1 MKRVLI
7 ITYYWP
13 PSGGSGVQR
22 WLKFVK
28 YLREFGWEP
37 VVYTPENPE
46 MPSSDT
52 SLLSEVSED
61 IEIIKTKIWEPY
73 SFYKRFIGKKKSEK
87 INTGFL
93 SESKKPKLT
102 EALSVWIR
110 GNIFIPDARKFWI
123 KPSVKFLKK
132 YLADNP
138 VDAMVSTGPPHSMH
152 LIALGIKKSLNT
164 PWIADFRDPWTN
176 IDFYDKLLLSRFAD
190 RSHHFKEQKVIRN
203 ADLLTIVSW
212 NWAND
217 FRILGAKRVEVIT
230 NGYDPSDFK
239 SLNRINSVKFELCHI
254 GSINKDRNPNKLWE
268 AISVV
273 AENIEGFKDNLKITL
288 LGSVDHQVF
297 EDLNLYNLL
306 GQVEHISYLPHKE
319 VLQRAVSSIVLLLP
333 LNDTPNV
340 AGIVPGKIFEYLA
353 LKKPILCVGTTT
365 GDSAR
370 IIRETNSGI
379 TLEFN
384 AKNDMIDAV
393 TKYYQEFKVNGFI
406 EMEKTDF
413 NSYSRI
419 ELTAKMGHALCSIT
433 H

>member
-164 PWIADFRDPWTN
+164 PWIADFRD
-176 IDFYDKLLLSRFAD
+176 
-190 RSHHFKEQKVIRN
+190 RSNQQQ
-203 ADLLTIVSW
+203 
-212 NWAND
+212 
-217 FRILGAKRVEVIT
+217 
-230 NGYDPSDFK
+230 
-239 SLNRINSVKFELCHI
+239 SL
-254 GSINKDRNPNKLWE
+254 
-268 AISVV
+268 
-273 AENIEGFKDNLKITL
+273 
-288 LGSVDHQVF
+288 
-297 EDLNLYNLL
+297 
-306 GQVEHISYLPHKE
+306 
-319 VLQRAVSSIVLLLP
+319 
-333 LNDTPNV
+333 
-340 AGIVPGKIFEYLA
+340 
-353 LKKPILCVGTTT
+353 
-365 GDSAR
+365 
-370 IIRETNSGI
+370 
-379 TLEFN
+379 
-384 AKNDMIDAV
+384 
-393 TKYYQEFKVNGFI
+393 
-406 EMEKTDF
+406 
-413 NSYSRI
+413 
-419 ELTAKMGHALCSIT
+419 
-433 H
+433 